1 MVMVMVISMV
11 MVMGGAAGCAEEV
24 VANKFLAQGR
34 NSSTPISCPI
44 TLEIARSRLIS
55 KSKGMFSLF
64 FLGLFTSATIF
75 YHCFQ
80 YPEGLPP
87 PWFLWEIYQAQ
98 YAATFDEMTCATAL
112 SPPIIG
118 LSAYTFINPKNVIEV
133 EEVQDLV
140 RY

>member
-1 MVMVMVISMV
+1 MMILMVMVMAILILMVMVILILMVMVILMMIV

-64 FLGLFTSATIF
+64 FFDLFTSAAIF
-75 YHCFQ
+75 
-80 YPEGLPP
+80 
-87 PWFLWEIYQAQ
+87 
-98 YAATFDEMTCATAL
+98 
-112 SPPIIG
+112 IIVFNIQKVCPHHESYG
-118 LSAYTFINPKNVIEV
+118 KSIK
-133 EEVQDLV
+133 
-140 RY
+140 

>member
-1 MVMVMVISMV
+1 MVMGILMVMMILMVLVMVILILMVMVILILMVMVILMMIVMVMVIL

-64 FLGLFTSATIF
+64 FFDLFTSAAIF
-75 YHCFQ
+75 
-80 YPEGLPP
+80 
-87 PWFLWEIYQAQ
+87 
-98 YAATFDEMTCATAL
+98 
-112 SPPIIG
+112 IIVFNIQKVCPHHESYG
-118 LSAYTFINPKNVIEV
+118 KSIK
-133 EEVQDLV
+133 
-140 RY
+140 